1 MASVSAGPADGA
13 RSGVGAAPRG
23 RATGPRHGAT
33 LVPRRN
39 TAFGLRPRHRG
50 HPPRPHSRVAILPNV
65 SELAF
70 PDGFL
75 WSTATAAHQVEGDNT
90 NSDWWEY
97 ENRPNSPCYEPSGS
111 AIEHYK
117 RYTRDIA
124 LLAKLGFNT
133 YRFSVEWARIEPSE
147 GVFDGAQLDHYRRA
161 VEAVRKAKLTPM
173 VTLNHFTLPLWVAK
187 QGGWLAPT
195 TPALF
200 ERFTRKVV
208 AALGDNVGWYCTINE
223 PGMVALGGYM
233 GGFTFP
239 PGLTGLANWK
249 QSISTLKEAHRRSRA
264 VIKELRPD
272 ARVGQAHAMHECE
285 ASAGGVPVMN
295 YLRRM
300 NEDTF
305 LEAGEDDDFVGVQ
318 NYTRMSV
325 DLPIV
330 GRPIFGAAL
339 AVPALEPRLA
349 ARARARQKSG
359 PTGQDSPDAPPVRR
373 TQMAWEFRPQ
383 AVAAAVRRAA
393 SVLPGKPIVVTE
405 HGVSTDDDAEHVEVI
420 TEGLAALHAVIA
432 DGIPLRGYTHWS
444 AFDNF
449 EWAQGY
455 RIKFGLIGVDRTTQE
470 RTVKPSGRL
479 LGEIARSNKLLVP
492 DPK

>member
-1 MASVSAGPADGA
+1 M
-13 RSGVGAAPRG
+13 
-23 RATGPRHGAT
+23 
-33 LVPRRN
+33 
-39 TAFGLRPRHRG
+39 
-50 HPPRPHSRVAILPNV
+50 
-65 SELAF
+65 SELVF

-90 NSDWWEY
+90 NSDWWEF

-147 GVFDGAQLDHYRRA
+147 GTFDGAQLDHYRRV

-187 QGGWLAPT
+187 QGGWLAST

-208 AALGDNVGWYCTINE
+208 GALGDNVGWYCTINE

-233 GGFTFP
+233 GDFTFP
-239 PGLTGLANWK
+239 PAVKGVANWK
-249 QSISTLKEAHRRSRA
+249 QAIATLLEAHKRSRA
-264 VIKELRPD
+264 VIKDSRPD
-272 ARVGQAHAMHECE
+272 ARVGQTHAMHEWE
-285 ASAGGVPVMN
+285 ASAGGIPVMK

-300 NEDTF
+300 NEDLF
-305 LEAGEDDDFVGVQ
+305 LEASVDDDFVGVQ
-318 NYTRMSV
+318 TYTRMSI
-325 DLPIV
+325 DLPFVV
-330 GRPIFGAAL
+330 GNIFGLAL
-339 AVPALEPRLA
+339 AVPALEARLA
-349 ARARARQKSG
+349 ARARSRQKSG
-359 PTGQDSPDAPPVRR
+359 PTKQDLDPSAVRR
-373 TQMAWEFRPQ
+373 TQNGWEFRPE

-393 SVLPGKPIVVTE
+393 SLLPGKPIVVTE
-405 HGVSTDDDAEHVEVI
+405 HGVAADDDAERVEFI
-420 TEGLAALHAVIA
+420 MEGLTALHATIA
-432 DGIPLRGYTHWS
+432 DGIPLWGYTHWS

-449 EWAQGY
+449 EWGQGY
-455 RIKFGLIGVDRTTQE
+455 RMKFGLIGVDRTTQE
-470 RTVKPSGRL
+470 RTVKPSARL
-479 LGEIARSNKLLVP
+479 LGEIARSNKLVIP
-492 DPK
+492 DPPSGAR

>member
-1 MASVSAGPADGA
+1 
-13 RSGVGAAPRG
+13 
-23 RATGPRHGAT
+23 
-33 LVPRRN
+33 
-39 TAFGLRPRHRG
+39 
-50 HPPRPHSRVAILPNV
+50 V
-65 SELAF
+65 SELVF

-147 GVFDGAQLDHYRRA
+147 GSFDVTQLDHYRRV

-200 ERFTRKVV
+200 ERYTRKVV
-208 AALGDNVGWYCTINE
+208 EALGDNVGWYCTINE

-233 GGFTFP
+233 GDFTFP
-239 PGLTGLANWK
+239 PGVTGVANWK
-249 QSISTLKEAHRRSRA
+249 QAIATLKESHRRSRGA
-264 VIKELRPD
+264 VKQLRPD
-272 ARVGQAHAMHECE
+272 SRVGQTHAMHEWE
-285 ASAGGVPVMN
+285 SSPGGTGVMN

-305 LEAGEDDDFVGVQ
+305 LEAGKDDDFIGVQ
-318 NYTRMSV
+318 TYTRMSV
-325 DLPIV
+325 DLPLVV
-330 GRPIFGAAL
+330 GNVFGAAL
-339 AVPALEPRLA
+339 AVPALEARLA
-349 ARARARQKSG
+349 AHARARQKSG
-359 PTGQDSPDAPPVRR
+359 PTKQPDPSAVRR

-405 HGVSTDDDAEHVEVI
+405 HGVATADDAERVEFI
-420 TEGLAALHAVIA
+420 KGGLAALHAVIA
-432 DGIPLRGYTHWS
+432 DGIPLLGYTHWS

-455 RIKFGLIGVDRTTQE
+455 RMAFGLIAVDRKTQE

-479 LGEIARSNKLLVP
+479 LGEIARSNKLVLP
-492 DPK
+492 EPGTGE